1 MPTKVRVTPE
11 EFASRWGEGLNG
23 SIERIRSG
31 VLAVTVA
38 PGVEA
43 AKKAD
48 KWQASIARVETKAK
62 WAQKVA
68 GVSLE
73 DWQAAMLNK
82 GLNRIPDG
90 VAQAQP
96 KMAAY
101 GARLIAHQDRLLAE
115 LDGMP
120 DITLEDSIRR
130 ATFWIRGMA
139 KLTT

>member
-1 MPTKVRVTPE
+1 MAKQVRVTPE

-38 PGVEA
+38 PGKVA
-43 AKKAD
+43 ATKAD
-48 KWQASIARVETKAK
+48 KWQASIARVETKQK
-62 WAQKVA
+62 WAANVA

-73 DWQAAMLNK
+73 DWQSAMLNK

-101 GARLIAHQDRLLAE
+101 GERLIAHQNRLLAE
-115 LDGMP
+115 LDGMA
-120 DITLEDSIRR
+120 DITLQDSIAR
-130 ATFWIRGMA
+130 ATHWIRGMA
-139 KLTT
+139 KLSG